1 VVVSFTKAAFLITTL
16 KTVLAL
22 DFCASHHYIERMRS
36 LLFILALSFAPAFA
50 LVDPMDKSDSEAL
63 KKIVAGQDVELNS
76 DQNTRIYTAVKSA
89 AAAQP
94 QDLLELGKNAQKIAD
109 KVAKEE
115 KLDDD
120 SVLQSMAI
128 FKTLEAN
135 QINFSL
141 RPHTDEEKE
150 ALKKID
156 ALHEVI
162 KSKM

>member
-1 VVVSFTKAAFLITTL
+1 M
-16 KTVLAL
+16 L
-22 DFCASHHYIERMRS
+22 DFCAMQHYLIRMKT
-36 LLFILALSFAPAFA
+36 LLLILAVSSIYAFA
-50 LVDPMDKSDSEAL
+50 LVDPMDKSDTEAL
-63 KKIVAGQDVELNS
+63 KKIVAGQDVQLNS
-76 DQNTRIYTAVKSA
+76 DQNTRIYTAVKTA

-109 KVAKEE
+109 QIAKEE
-115 KLDDD
+115 KVDDN
-120 SVLQSMAI
+120 SVLQCMAI

-135 QINFSL
+135 QVNFSL

-156 ALHEVI
+156 ALHEII

>member
-1 VVVSFTKAAFLITTL
+1 MAVSFTRVVFPTTM
-16 KTVLAL
+16 L
-22 DFCASHHYIERMRS
+22 DFCAMQHYLIRMKT
-36 LLFILALSFAPAFA
+36 LLLILAVSSIYAFA
-50 LVDPMDKSDSEAL
+50 LVDPMDKSDTEAL
-63 KKIVAGQDVELNS
+63 KKIVAGQDVQLNS
-76 DQNTRIYTAVKSA
+76 DQNTRIYTAVKTA

-109 KVAKEE
+109 QIAKEE
-115 KLDDD
+115 KVDDN
-120 SVLQSMAI
+120 SVLQCMAI

-135 QINFSL
+135 QVNFSL

-156 ALHEVI
+156 ALHEII